1 MSQIQQ
7 GDVTLVQTNDDGEI
21 SVVNGIVEMSGGLET
36 AAYISLFG
44 GNEDDAGLT
53 DATKT
58 WWANLDEID
67 PVFQY
72 RSETQHLLESL
83 PANTGNLRRI
93 EDAAN
98 KDLAWF
104 KETGVA
110 SEVTV
115 VASMPGLNRVTLT
128 INIDQNELEFIE
140 NWRANT

>member
-7 GDVTLVQTNDDGEI
+7 GDVTLFQTNDDGDI

-36 AAYISLFG
+36 AAYLSLFG

-67 PVFQY
+67 PTFQF
-72 RSETQHLLESL
+72 RSETQHLLESIV
-83 PANTGNLRRI
+83 PTTGNLGRI
-93 EDAAN
+93 EDAAI
-98 KDLAWF
+98 KDLEWF
-104 KETGVA
+104 TELGIA

-115 VASMPGLNRVTLT
+115 VASMPGLNRVKLT
-128 INIDQNELEFIE
+128 VNIDQNELEFIE
-140 NWRANT
+140 NWRANS